1 MGTIGEEQ
9 AYDREVFADQLEAFL
24 ERRNESM
31 RQASL
36 AAGLDHGAFYRYIVQ
51 HKRPTRESCIA
62 MADHFDINP
71 NEMLERAGYPP
82 LRFFDRSLV
91 DPDEYPPYVAE
102 LSSYLSRI
110 RPPSRRRQICQ
121 SLFRAIRLL
130 VEESEHPAT
139 SHT

>member
-1 MGTIGEEQ
+1 MGTIAEEQ
-9 AYDREVFADQLEAFL
+9 AYDREVFADQLEAL
-24 ERRNESM
+24 IEQRNESM
-31 RQASL
+31 RKASL
-36 AAGLDHGAFYRYIVQ
+36 AAGLDHGAFYRYIVE

-82 LRFFDRSLV
+82 MRFFDRSLV

-110 RPPSRRRQICQ
+110 KPASRRRQVCQ
-121 SLFRAIRLL
+121 ALLRAFRLL
-130 VEESEHPAT
+130 VEESEHPAS